1 MNSRKGTTAGKK
13 RESRI
18 GGRKVTSL
26 TAEQLERKR
35 ANDREAQR
43 TIRQRTKDHIEH
55 LERRVA
61 DLSAKEEQFD
71 NVLRRNAA
79 LEAEITH
86 LRHQLAMSGS
96 GTLYS
101 AEVDGSRRSSTTSAA
116 PSIVPRPYPRPQGHH
131 DDAHISSMPPISRRV
146 SVPHEWQ
153 SYITSRPSSF
163 SEASNSDFA
172 GEVGPYLLD
181 GQAQAQR
188 FDQTITA
195 MNLALG
201 QIGPTSQDAS
211 TLGALGVYPA
221 EYASSLRHTK
231 GREHL
236 AQNLQS
242 ATPYQVT
249 PNLQGPV
256 TIDKSVIPETHH
268 TSNPQRFSEFHP
280 DYSWD
285 PRR

>member
-1 MNSRKGTTAGKK
+1 MA
-13 RESRI
+13 
-18 GGRKVTSL
+18 
-26 TAEQLERKR
+26 
-35 ANDREAQR
+35 
-43 TIRQRTKDHIEH
+43 
-55 LERRVA
+55 
-61 DLSAKEEQFD
+61 
-71 NVLRRNAA
+71 
-79 LEAEITH
+79 
-86 LRHQLAMSGS
+86 
-96 GTLYS
+96 
-101 AEVDGSRRSSTTSAA
+101 VDGSRRSSTTSAA

-131 DDAHISSMPPISRRV
+131 DDGSISSMPPIARRV

-181 GQAQAQR
+181 GQAQAPR

-195 MNLALG
+195 MNMAPG
-201 QIGPTSQDAS
+201 QISLTAQDAS

-236 AQNLQS
+236 AQNLQP
-242 ATPYQVT
+242 AAPYEVT
-249 PNLQGPV
+249 SNLQGPV

-280 DYSWD
+280 DYPWD

>member
-18 GGRKVTSL
+18 GSRKVTSL

-71 NVLRRNAA
+71 NVLRRNAV

-101 AEVDGSRRSSTTSAA
+101 AEVDESRRSSTTSAA

-131 DDAHISSMPPISRRV
+131 DDANISSMPPIARRV

-181 GQAQAQR
+181 GQAQAPR

-195 MNLALG
+195 MNMAPG
-201 QIGPTSQDAS
+201 QIGLTAQDAS

-236 AQNLQS
+236 AQNLQP
-242 ATPYQVT
+242 AAPYEVT
-249 PNLQGPV
+249 SNLQGPV

-280 DYSWD
+280 DYPWD